1 MVKDINQ
8 LNRFVK
14 KNNDF
19 IRMFTAGV
27 KLTDLDSSGR
37 LLIPRDLKS
46 FANIETEIVLSSS
59 GNMIEIW
66 NKSNYEKTVN
76 DSESN
81 FSKMAEEVMGNIN
94 SDQMNDFH
102 NPVLLKASVKG
113 LKIKKEAFM
122 LTRLMEAE
130 VIQKKFLKSLGEE
143 GKLVAFDQ
151 DDEAIDKNIIRDER
165 LIMINNN
172 FRYIKNCLNSIG
184 INEIDGIIA
193 DLGISSHQINTSRGF
208 SFNTDQELDMRMNK
222 NAKFSAQEI
231 LNQYDKENLSRMLN
245 EHPILKIVIN

>member
-1 MVKDINQ
+1 MKGYIIGVYECKVDSKARLMIPAQLKKQLGAALQASFVVKRSVFHSCLELFTIESWNDVVKDINQ

-66 NKSNYEKTVN
+66 NKSNYEKTVS

-81 FSKMAEEVMGNIN
+81 FSKMAEEVMGNII
-94 SDQMNDFH
+94 S
-102 NPVLLKASVKG
+102 NP
-113 LKIKKEAFM
+113 
-122 LTRLMEAE
+122 
-130 VIQKKFLKSLGEE
+130 
-143 GKLVAFDQ
+143 
-151 DDEAIDKNIIRDER
+151 
-165 LIMINNN
+165 
-172 FRYIKNCLNSIG
+172 
-184 INEIDGIIA
+184 NE
-193 DLGISSHQINTSRGF
+193 
-208 SFNTDQELDMRMNK
+208 
-222 NAKFSAQEI
+222 
-231 LNQYDKENLSRMLN
+231 
-245 EHPILKIVIN
+245 

>member
-1 MVKDINQ
+1 MKGYIIGVYECKVDSKARLMIPAQLKKQLGAALQSSFVVKRSVFHSCLELFTIESWNDVVKDINQ

-66 NKSNYEKTVN
+66 NKSNYEKTVS

-94 SDQMNDFH
+94 SNQ
-102 NPVLLKASVKG
+102 
-113 LKIKKEAFM
+113 
-122 LTRLMEAE
+122 
-130 VIQKKFLKSLGEE
+130 
-143 GKLVAFDQ
+143 
-151 DDEAIDKNIIRDER
+151 
-165 LIMINNN
+165 
-172 FRYIKNCLNSIG
+172 
-184 INEIDGIIA
+184 NE
-193 DLGISSHQINTSRGF
+193 
-208 SFNTDQELDMRMNK
+208 
-222 NAKFSAQEI
+222 
-231 LNQYDKENLSRMLN
+231 
-245 EHPILKIVIN
+245 

>member
-1 MVKDINQ
+1 MKGYIIGVYECKVDSKARLMIPAQLKKQLGAALQASFVVKRSVFHSCLELFTIESWNDVVKDINQ

-46 FANIETEIVLSSS
+46 FANIETEVVLSSS

-66 NKSNYEKTVN
+66 NKSNYEKTVS

-94 SDQMNDFH
+94 S
-102 NPVLLKASVKG
+102 NP
-113 LKIKKEAFM
+113 
-122 LTRLMEAE
+122 
-130 VIQKKFLKSLGEE
+130 
-143 GKLVAFDQ
+143 
-151 DDEAIDKNIIRDER
+151 
-165 LIMINNN
+165 
-172 FRYIKNCLNSIG
+172 
-184 INEIDGIIA
+184 NE
-193 DLGISSHQINTSRGF
+193 
-208 SFNTDQELDMRMNK
+208 
-222 NAKFSAQEI
+222 
-231 LNQYDKENLSRMLN
+231 
-245 EHPILKIVIN
+245 

>member
-1 MVKDINQ
+1 MKGYLIGVYECRVDSKARLMIPAQLKKQLGPALQSSFIVKRSVFHSCLELFTIESWNDVVKDINQ

-66 NKSNYEKTVN
+66 NKLNYEKTVN

-81 FSKMAEEVMGNIN
+81 FSEMAEEVMGNIN
-94 SDQMNDFH
+94 SG
-102 NPVLLKASVKG
+102 P
-113 LKIKKEAFM
+113 
-122 LTRLMEAE
+122 
-130 VIQKKFLKSLGEE
+130 
-143 GKLVAFDQ
+143 
-151 DDEAIDKNIIRDER
+151 
-165 LIMINNN
+165 
-172 FRYIKNCLNSIG
+172 
-184 INEIDGIIA
+184 NE
-193 DLGISSHQINTSRGF
+193 
-208 SFNTDQELDMRMNK
+208 
-222 NAKFSAQEI
+222 
-231 LNQYDKENLSRMLN
+231 
-245 EHPILKIVIN
+245 

>member
-1 MVKDINQ
+1 MKGYLIGVYECKVDSKARLMIPAQLKKQIGPSLQSSFIVKRSVFHSCLELFTIESWNDVLKDINL

-66 NKSNYEKTVN
+66 NKSNYEKTVS

-94 SDQMNDFH
+94 S
-102 NPVLLKASVKG
+102 
-113 LKIKKEAFM
+113 
-122 LTRLMEAE
+122 
-130 VIQKKFLKSLGEE
+130 
-143 GKLVAFDQ
+143 
-151 DDEAIDKNIIRDER
+151 
-165 LIMINNN
+165 
-172 FRYIKNCLNSIG
+172 NS
-184 INEIDGIIA
+184 NE
-193 DLGISSHQINTSRGF
+193 
-208 SFNTDQELDMRMNK
+208 
-222 NAKFSAQEI
+222 
-231 LNQYDKENLSRMLN
+231 
-245 EHPILKIVIN
+245 

>member
-1 MVKDINQ
+1 MKGYLIGVYECRVDSKARLMIPAQLKKQLGQALQSSFIVKRSVFHSCLELFTIESWNDVVKDINQ

-66 NKSNYEKTVN
+66 NKLNYEKTVN

-81 FSKMAEEVMGNIN
+81 FSEMAEEVMGNIN
-94 SDQMNDFH
+94 SG
-102 NPVLLKASVKG
+102 P
-113 LKIKKEAFM
+113 
-122 LTRLMEAE
+122 
-130 VIQKKFLKSLGEE
+130 
-143 GKLVAFDQ
+143 
-151 DDEAIDKNIIRDER
+151 
-165 LIMINNN
+165 
-172 FRYIKNCLNSIG
+172 
-184 INEIDGIIA
+184 NE
-193 DLGISSHQINTSRGF
+193 
-208 SFNTDQELDMRMNK
+208 
-222 NAKFSAQEI
+222 
-231 LNQYDKENLSRMLN
+231 
-245 EHPILKIVIN
+245 

>member
-1 MVKDINQ
+1 MEGYIIGVYECKVDSKARLMIPAQLKKQLGAALQGSFVVKRSVFHCCLELFTIESWNDVVKEINQ

-46 FANIETEIVLSSS
+46 FANIETETVLSSS

-66 NKSNYEKTVN
+66 NKSNYEKTVS

-94 SDQMNDFH
+94 S
-102 NPVLLKASVKG
+102 NP
-113 LKIKKEAFM
+113 
-122 LTRLMEAE
+122 
-130 VIQKKFLKSLGEE
+130 
-143 GKLVAFDQ
+143 
-151 DDEAIDKNIIRDER
+151 
-165 LIMINNN
+165 
-172 FRYIKNCLNSIG
+172 
-184 INEIDGIIA
+184 NE
-193 DLGISSHQINTSRGF
+193 
-208 SFNTDQELDMRMNK
+208 
-222 NAKFSAQEI
+222 
-231 LNQYDKENLSRMLN
+231 
-245 EHPILKIVIN
+245 

>member
-1 MVKDINQ
+1 MNGYLIGVYECKVDSKARLMIPVQLKKQLGVALQASFVLKRSVFHSCLELFTIESWNDVVKDINQ

-46 FANIETEIVLSSS
+46 FANIETEVVLSSS

-66 NKSNYEKTVN
+66 NKSNYEKTVS

-94 SDQMNDFH
+94 S
-102 NPVLLKASVKG
+102 NP
-113 LKIKKEAFM
+113 
-122 LTRLMEAE
+122 
-130 VIQKKFLKSLGEE
+130 
-143 GKLVAFDQ
+143 
-151 DDEAIDKNIIRDER
+151 
-165 LIMINNN
+165 
-172 FRYIKNCLNSIG
+172 
-184 INEIDGIIA
+184 NE
-193 DLGISSHQINTSRGF
+193 
-208 SFNTDQELDMRMNK
+208 
-222 NAKFSAQEI
+222 
-231 LNQYDKENLSRMLN
+231 
-245 EHPILKIVIN
+245 

>member
-1 MVKDINQ
+1 MKGYIIGVYECKVDSKARLMIPVQLKKQLGAALQASFVLKRSVFHSCLELFTIESWNDVVKDINQ

-66 NKSNYEKTVN
+66 NKSNYEKTVS

-94 SDQMNDFH
+94 S
-102 NPVLLKASVKG
+102 NP
-113 LKIKKEAFM
+113 
-122 LTRLMEAE
+122 
-130 VIQKKFLKSLGEE
+130 
-143 GKLVAFDQ
+143 
-151 DDEAIDKNIIRDER
+151 
-165 LIMINNN
+165 
-172 FRYIKNCLNSIG
+172 
-184 INEIDGIIA
+184 NE
-193 DLGISSHQINTSRGF
+193 
-208 SFNTDQELDMRMNK
+208 
-222 NAKFSAQEI
+222 
-231 LNQYDKENLSRMLN
+231 
-245 EHPILKIVIN
+245 

>member
-1 MVKDINQ
+1 MIPVQLKKQLGAALQASFVLKRSVFHSCLELFTIESWNDVVKDINQ

-46 FANIETEIVLSSS
+46 FANIETEVVLSSS

-66 NKSNYEKTVN
+66 NKSNYEKTVS

-94 SDQMNDFH
+94 S
-102 NPVLLKASVKG
+102 NP
-113 LKIKKEAFM
+113 
-122 LTRLMEAE
+122 
-130 VIQKKFLKSLGEE
+130 
-143 GKLVAFDQ
+143 
-151 DDEAIDKNIIRDER
+151 
-165 LIMINNN
+165 
-172 FRYIKNCLNSIG
+172 
-184 INEIDGIIA
+184 NE
-193 DLGISSHQINTSRGF
+193 
-208 SFNTDQELDMRMNK
+208 
-222 NAKFSAQEI
+222 
-231 LNQYDKENLSRMLN
+231 
-245 EHPILKIVIN
+245 

>member
-1 MVKDINQ
+1 MKGYIIGVYECKVDSKARLMIPAQLKKQLGTALQGSFVVKRSVFHSCLELFTIESWNDVVKDINQ

-94 SDQMNDFH
+94 SG
-102 NPVLLKASVKG
+102 S
-113 LKIKKEAFM
+113 
-122 LTRLMEAE
+122 
-130 VIQKKFLKSLGEE
+130 
-143 GKLVAFDQ
+143 
-151 DDEAIDKNIIRDER
+151 
-165 LIMINNN
+165 
-172 FRYIKNCLNSIG
+172 
-184 INEIDGIIA
+184 NE
-193 DLGISSHQINTSRGF
+193 
-208 SFNTDQELDMRMNK
+208 
-222 NAKFSAQEI
+222 
-231 LNQYDKENLSRMLN
+231 
-245 EHPILKIVIN
+245 